1 MKGGMPPPLV
11 AERGR
16 EALLLP
22 RPSRQTSTIQWRN
35 HQVISSHLH
44 LGSSSESSPLLPSL
58 ECPTHRHPTW
68 KTPERARSSAV
79 GARRGVRRPRSPCSC
94 WHSYTTSAKCWDY
107 RPPILLSHSCNL
119 SVPSSAS
126 QPNPF
131 PLSAGVRCEC
141 PLVWQI
147 YKREGVREERPYSL
161 CTSFFR
167 RRPRRL
173 TVLH

>member
-1 MKGGMPPPLV
+1 MLPKEGG
-11 AERGR
+11 
-16 EALLLP
+16 
-22 RPSRQTSTIQWRN
+22 RPSSSLVRHDRHRRFNGETTK
-35 HQVISSHLH
+35 SSHLICI
-44 LGSSSESSPLLPSL
+44 SFPPSPLLPSL